1 MCSSQRHFTLS
12 PGAVAGAP
20 LLSLLL
26 FSAQNCTILQ
36 CTPAIIFIGGRAL
49 FLFLPSQS
57 CFVSGQKLRCN
68 VTMHCARGVLWQD
81 FATRR
86 RSSPSQVGLSSPRW
100 ARPCRGSQ
108 PQITALR
115 STSTSKTPFIAIHFE
130 AFSSIFV
137 SCNSLK
143 RNEFNLLL
151 RCTLSTSKQAS
162 EENILNHTCVACND
176 RKL

>member
-1 MCSSQRHFTLS
+1 MS
-12 PGAVAGAP
+12 PGAVAAAP

-49 FLFLPSQS
+49 FSVSAFTIMFCVRAKVALLQCDIALCKRCTLTPGLCNAKKKKLSLP
-57 CFVSGQKLRCN
+57 GGAK
-68 VTMHCARGVLWQD
+68 
-81 FATRR
+81 
-86 RSSPSQVGLSSPRW
+86 VGSKG

-115 STSTSKTPFIAIHFE
+115 TTSTSKAPFIAIHFE
-130 AFSSIFV
+130 AAFSSIFV

-151 RCTLSTSKQAS
+151 RCTPSSSKQGW
-162 EENILNHTCVACND
+162 
-176 RKL
+176 

>member
-1 MCSSQRHFTLS
+1 MDSSWKEDEDEDLRN
-12 PGAVAGAP
+12 
-20 LLSLLL
+20 L
-26 FSAQNCTILQ
+26 FVPEAFCFVSGSCGGRAFAFSFIVFRTKLYN
-36 CTPAIIFIGGRAL
+36 PPMYSAIIFIGGCAL

-68 VTMHCARGVLWQD
+68 VTLHCARGVLWHQD
-81 FATRR
+81 FATRRR

-130 AFSSIFV
+130 PFSSIFV

-143 RNEFNLLL
+143 RNEFN
-151 RCTLSTSKQAS
+151 
-162 EENILNHTCVACND
+162 
-176 RKL
+176 